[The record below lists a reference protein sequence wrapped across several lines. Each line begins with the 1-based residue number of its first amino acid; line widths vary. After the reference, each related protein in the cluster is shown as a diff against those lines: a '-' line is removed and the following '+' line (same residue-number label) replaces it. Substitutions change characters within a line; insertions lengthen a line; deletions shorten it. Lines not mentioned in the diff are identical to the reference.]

1 MSLCS
6 SILVDFFQTGRFGM
20 NNILPVIKTEML
32 KSKFDGSDT
41 FLLYVGRPTCIQCQE
56 IEPILRNILKSV
68 GVKASYYRTDIARNE
83 DEKSLEEVA
92 KKLDL
97 TVVPSLLMISKG
109 VLVDRLDGVYTAKAI
124 SEFLENNKT
133 IFEEDA

>member
-41 FLLYVGRPTCIQCQE
+41 FLL
-56 IEPILRNILKSV
+56 S
-68 GVKASYYRTDIARNE
+68 
-83 DEKSLEEVA
+83 
-92 KKLDL
+92 
-97 TVVPSLLMISKG
+97 
-109 VLVDRLDGVYTAKAI
+109 
-124 SEFLENNKT
+124 
-133 IFEEDA
+133 